1 VKLMKSKFLIKQI
14 SVVFLLT
21 LMPLKSVSAEPGDE
35 AILAEMKRQNIP
47 GVAIGVV
54 RDGKVVRVSGFG
66 MANLEHNIPVTADTV
81 FQTGS
86 TGKQFAALA
95 ILMLEKDGKLSVE
108 DPLSKFFPD
117 TPKAWRDI
125 KIKHLLS
132 HTSGI
137 EDDEKLFD
145 LSRTLTPDAL
155 RKLHFKSPK
164 PRKAGASWSYSN
176 SGYQLIGLVIENVTG
191 APFHDFFV
199 ARIFK
204 PLGMTATRSI
214 SEADIIPNRAS
225 GYERKDGK
233 LENPIKNQAW
243 VSPTYNATADG
254 STYITARDF
263 AVYMAAMDDPNSPMR
278 PLWDKA
284 IKPVIKIGPKTNV
297 SYGFGWLI
305 DTVNGVPIEYHTG
318 SWQGFRA
325 NIIHYPT
332 LKTSIV
338 VLFNSDLP
346 DGSAINSVIL
356 KNALPGMPI
365 PQQ

>member
-1 VKLMKSKFLIKQI
+1 MSFKTLIVFCMFAFAPLA
-14 SVVFLLT
+14 SVR
-21 LMPLKSVSAEPGDE
+21 AEPGDD
-35 AILAEMKRQNIP
+35 AIIAEMKRQNVP
-47 GVAIGVV
+47 GAAIGVV

-66 MANLEHNIPVTADTV
+66 IANLEHNVPVTEDTL

-86 TGKQFAALA
+86 TAKQFAALA

-108 DPLSKFFPD
+108 DRLSKYFRD

-125 KIKHLLS
+125 KLKHLLS
-132 HTSGI
+132 HTAGI
-137 EDDEKLFD
+137 EDDDKLFD
-145 LSRTLTPDAL
+145 LTRTLTPDAL
-155 RKLHFKSPK
+155 RKLIFKSPK
-164 PRKAGASWSYSN
+164 PRRAGAGWSYSN
-176 SGYQLIGLVIENVTG
+176 SGYQLIGFVIEKVTG
-191 APFHDFFV
+191 APFHDFFT

-204 PLGMTATRSI
+204 PLGMTASRGI

-243 VSPTYNATADG
+243 VSPTFNATADG

-263 AVYMAAMDDPNSPMR
+263 ATYMAAMGDPNSPIR

-284 IKPVIKIGPKTNV
+284 MKPVMKTGSNATA
-297 SYGFGWLI
+297 SYGFGWFVA
-305 DTVNGVPIEYHTG
+305 TVNGTPIEYHG
-318 SWQGFRA
+318 GAWQGFRA

-338 VLFNSDLP
+338 MLFNSDIPDKNVLP
-346 DGSAINSVIL
+346 SVIL
-356 KNALPGMPI
+356 KNALPGLPS
-365 PQQ
+365 PLE